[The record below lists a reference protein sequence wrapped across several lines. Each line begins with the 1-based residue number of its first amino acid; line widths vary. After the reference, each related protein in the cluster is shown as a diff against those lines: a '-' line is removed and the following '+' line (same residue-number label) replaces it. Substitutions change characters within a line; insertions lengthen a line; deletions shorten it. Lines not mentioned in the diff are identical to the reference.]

1 MKNTEQTR
9 MKFVKKVYNGL
20 DCAYDNL
27 GSVALD
33 LATLITELDDPYEA
47 EAAQRM
53 LDDVDELVNA
63 VGKVSD
69 ALEEY
74 FEV

>member
-1 MKNTEQTR
+1 MKNTEQIR
-9 MKFVKKVYNGL
+9 MKFAKKVYNGL

-33 LATLITELDDPYEA
+33 LASLVTETDDPIEA
-47 EAAQRM
+47 EVAQRM
-53 LDDVDELVNA
+53 LEDVDALVNA

-69 ALEEY
+69 TLEHY